1 MKERGMMSQQHRLI
15 QLPLV
20 GTIILCLLAIVYL
33 IACKRS
39 SKPGPSATIIKH
51 PVDTSSDEALK
62 YWTAD
67 KMRNAKA
74 ANLPHV
80 NAPDRKKQHP
90 QSPPHTSNP
99 RHA

>member
-1 MKERGMMSQQHRLI
+1 MMSQQHRLI

-51 PVDTSSDEALK
+51 PLDTSSDEALK

-80 NAPDRKKQHP
+80 NALDRKKQRP
-90 QSPPHTSNP
+90 QGPPHTSNP

>member
-1 MKERGMMSQQHRLI
+1 MSRLQKPI

-20 GTIILCLLAIVYL
+20 GMIILCLLAIAYL
-33 IACKRS
+33 IAGKKRS

-51 PVDTSSDEALK
+51 PVDTSADDTLK

-67 KMRNAKA
+67 KMRRAKGA
-74 ANLPHV
+74 DLPHV
-80 NAPDRKKQHP
+80 NALDQEKKHP
-90 QSPPHTSNP
+90 QRPPDKSNP